1 MKNLIE
7 EASGWLQS
15 KDCRSGNILER
26 TKAVVSA
33 FRVYVMNESQDI
45 CDNTGLSLSA
55 VIFPEYHY
63 LRLANA
69 NKGTI

>member
-1 MKNLIE
+1 MDKGGPRFFLKIVR
-7 EASGWLQS
+7 LY
-15 KDCRSGNILER
+15 I
-26 TKAVVSA
+26 
-33 FRVYVMNESQDI
+33 
-45 CDNTGLSLSA
+45 LSA